1 MSTVTSADGTRIAYE
16 RTGSGPAVI
25 LVDAASCYRGFGPM
39 VPLPG
44 LLDQDF
50 TVIRYDRRGR
60 GDSTDTAPYAV
71 DRELDDLRA
80 LIDLTGGSAAL
91 FGFSS
96 GAVLA
101 LRAALS
107 GLRVRRL
114 ALLEPPLAL
123 DEDGPDPADDT
134 LVAELTAL
142 IEAGRR
148 GDAVV
153 HFNRT
158 IGVPEE
164 MIAGLLESEAWPGL
178 ERLAHTLV
186 YDCEVT
192 APLPA
197 DRLRELAT
205 PTLVVNSEQSDER
218 LRGWARRLGEL
229 MPNAVHRE
237 LKGEWHGV
245 PLEDLAPELIRFLSA
260 PDR

>member
-1 MSTVTSADGTRIAYE
+1 MSTITSADGTRIAYE

-44 LLDQDF
+44 LLDRDF
-50 TVIRYDRRGR
+50 AVIRYDRRGR
-60 GDSTDTAPYAV
+60 GESTDTAPYAV
-71 DRELDDLRA
+71 DREIDDLQA
-80 LIDLTGGSAAL
+80 LIELAGGSASL

-101 LRAALS
+101 LRAALR
-107 GLRVRRL
+107 GLPVRRL

-123 DEDGPDPADDT
+123 DDVPDPADDA
-134 LVAELTAL
+134 LAGELTAL
-142 IEAGRR
+142 VEAGRR

-153 HFNRT
+153 HFNQS

-164 MIAGLLESEAWPGL
+164 MIAGLVGSEAWPAL
-178 ERLAHTLV
+178 EQLAHTLV

-192 APLPA
+192 AQLPV
-197 DRLRELAT
+197 DRMRELAT

-218 LRGWARRLGEL
+218 LRGWSRRLQEL

-245 PLEDLAPELIRFLSA
+245 PLEDLAPELIRFFSG
-260 PDR
+260 PGR